1 VVIIDE
7 AHERSVYSDIL
18 LGLLSRIVMLRHKR
32 GNPLKMVIMS
42 ATLRVEDFTDNQRLF
57 KTKPVVIQVKLLT
70 QMIFLSICANFFV
83 LRRLKPDNFPCQYIS
98 INGRPLK
105 IMWTNPIAK
114 CAKSIDSCLTE
125 AF

>member
-1 VVIIDE
+1 MVIIDE

-18 LGLLSRIVMLRHKR
+18 LGLLSRIVMLRQKR

-70 QMIFLSICANFFV
+70 QMIFC
-83 LRRLKPDNFPCQYIS
+83 
-98 INGRPLK
+98 INMR
-105 IMWTNPIAK
+105 
-114 CAKSIDSCLTE
+114 
-125 AF
+125 